1 MLWIPWIKIVWELR
15 PAFSHERTF
24 FWAITALIGISTRHD
39 MAGVTSFIRSTG
51 VKPRYYQCFLDFFP
65 STAINLQQLTE
76 IWVSIVLRIFKP
88 HLVTFNGRIVLLA
101 DGIKVPKAG
110 RKMPGVKLLY
120 QSSDNN
126 TKAPYFMGHSCQ
138 AISLL
143 VKADDSH
150 VAVPLATRI
159 HEGFKRTNRD
169 TRTILD
175 KLLELIQELS
185 LSNKFYLVADA
196 YYASKNFI
204 SNLSGDLITRV
215 KSNAVAYEPVKKQS
229 KERGRPKLYGKK
241 IVLWKLFYRID
252 DFETAESPVYG
263 EQGTEIRYLCKDLIW
278 KGPGKLIRFV
288 LVEHPNRGRIVLLST
303 DTELSPLEIIEL
315 YGLRFKIEV
324 SFKEAVHTLGT
335 FKYRF
340 WMKDMEKSKRG
351 KGTEFIHRKNE
362 QYRKKF
368 EEKIRAYQVHIQL
381 GMIAQGLLQ
390 YLAVCHT
397 AKVWANFGSWFRT
410 IRPGVAPSEKVV
422 AMALRSGLLEF
433 LQSKK
438 MGSALEKFMEKRV
451 SLDGYKEI
459 RLAG

>member
-1 MLWIPWIKIVWELR
+1 MIWIPWIKIVCELR
-15 PAFSHERTF
+15 PAFSRTRTF
-24 FWAITALIGISTRHD
+24 CWAVLALMGFSTRHD
-39 MAGVTSFIRSTG
+39 LFGVSSFIRATG
-51 VKPRYYQCFLDFFP
+51 IKDRYYQCSLDFFT
-65 STAINLQQLTE
+65 STAINLQKLTA
-76 IWVSIVLRIFKP
+76 IWVSIALKIFKQ
-88 HLVTFNGRIVLLA
+88 HIVTFNGRVVLLA

-143 VKADDSH
+143 VKAGQSH
-150 VAVPLATRI
+150 VAVSLATRI

-175 KLLELIQELS
+175 KLLELIQELF
-185 LSNKFYLVADA
+185 LSKNFYLVADA
-196 YYASKNFI
+196 YYASKEFI
-204 SNLSGDLITRV
+204 SSLTGDLISRV
-215 KSNAVAYEPVKKQS
+215 KSNAVAYEPVQKKS
-229 KERGRPKLYGKK
+229 KGRGRPKLYGKK
-241 IVLWKLFYRID
+241 IVLWRLFSRID
-252 DFETAESPVYG
+252 DFDTADSPVYG
-263 EQGTEIRYLCKDLIW
+263 EQGTKIRYLCKDLIW
-278 KGPGKLIRFV
+278 KGLGRTVRFV
-288 LVEHPNRGRIVLLST
+288 LVEHPNRGRIILLSS
-303 DTELSPLEIIEL
+303 DTKLSPLAIIEL

-340 WMKDMEKSKRG
+340 WMKDMERSRRG
-351 KGTEFIHRKNE
+351 KGTEFLHRKNE
-362 QYRKKF
+362 KYRKKF

-390 YLAVCHT
+390 YLSVCHRE
-397 AKVWANFGSWFRT
+397 KVWSNFGSWFRT

-438 MGSALEKFMEKRV
+438 MGPAMEKFMRKRI
-451 SLDGYKEI
+451 SLDDYREF